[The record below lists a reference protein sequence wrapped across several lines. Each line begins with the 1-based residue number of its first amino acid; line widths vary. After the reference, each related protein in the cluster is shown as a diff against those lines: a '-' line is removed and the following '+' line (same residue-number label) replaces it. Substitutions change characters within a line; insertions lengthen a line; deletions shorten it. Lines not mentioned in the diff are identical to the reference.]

1 MQIENKSF
9 RLKGK
14 EYTGSIAW
22 PESLQEA
29 VNFLGDW
36 EVFRAFRIGY
46 LEICRRQIC
55 GIIPRRRSQKIDL
68 SGLSEQ
74 DQELVLQAVAELRE
88 SYQLRQ
94 QAQKSAPLE
103 EPQTSL
109 SDYGETPEEVPASAS
124 PHDDSFEADFAR
136 YSAALDS

>member
-1 MQIENKSF
+1 MQIETRSF

-22 PESLQEA
+22 PDSLQEA
-29 VNFLGDW
+29 LAALGEW

-46 LEICRRQIC
+46 LEICRKQIC
-55 GIIPRRRSQKIDL
+55 GVIPRRRSQKIDL

-88 SYQLRQ
+88 SYQLHQ
-94 QAQKSAPLE
+94 QAQKSVPPE
-103 EPQTSL
+103 EPHTFQN
-109 SDYGETPEEVPASAS
+109 DFDETPEEVPASTS

-136 YSAALDS
+136 YSSALDS